1 MAPPPDGVARSTP
14 SAAQRPAGSAD
25 APLVSAHPARTDHL
39 GRPRLGDVL
48 LRLGL
53 LDHQRLAAAFEARL
67 ATGGA
72 TPLSRVVVDLG
83 LVDESDLARALA
95 VLHVLPLVELDP
107 AGVDAEA
114 VRAVP
119 RDLAEKS
126 LAVAFAWRGP
136 RLAVAVAD
144 PDEGLDLDALRAA
157 SGAAALDLHLAPA
170 SRIRAALDAAWG
182 SPAPLATGGPAEVE
196 DAETVLLVD
205 RLLIDA
211 VHARATELAVEP
223 QRDGLHVRLRVDGV
237 LRHHMTLPMTGAAAI
252 VDWLKAI
259 ADLDLDETRLPQQGR
274 AVALVQGDSIALAVA
289 TLPTVLGERV
299 VVRLR
304 PTSRALPSL
313 ASVGLTGSQQQVLLD
328 TAGRR
333 RGLVLAV
340 GPVGSGRT
348 HTLHAL
354 LTGGIDPERSAVA
367 LEEPVEGELPGV
379 LQVPVDGSI
388 GLTYSRALDAALR
401 QHPDVVLVGDLG
413 DRETAPLAV
422 HASADRL
429 VLASMLAVDASD
441 ALVRLVRL
449 GAGAVE
455 VASCVS
461 LVVSQRLART
471 PCPECSAPH
480 EPDPYLLASLWVTD
494 PRGTWVQA
502 PGCLA
507 CSGTGYR
514 GRTAVAELLEVGPD
528 VRRALVETDD
538 EAAVRRAARG
548 AGVRSMREQAV
559 ELARRGGTTLEEIV
573 RAVPDDPD
581 HA

>member
-1 MAPPPDGVARSTP
+1 
-14 SAAQRPAGSAD
+14 
-25 APLVSAHPARTDHL
+25 
-39 GRPRLGDVL
+39 VL

-53 LDHQRLAAAFEARL
+53 IDHQRLAAAFEARL

-72 TPLSRVVVDLG
+72 TPLRSVLVDLG
-83 LVDESDLARALA
+83 LVDESDVARALA

-107 AGVDAEA
+107 AGVDPAA
-114 VRAVP
+114 VRSVP
-119 RDLAEKS
+119 REAGGTS
-126 LAVAFAWRGP
+126 VAFAWRGA

-144 PDEGLDLDALRAA
+144 PDDGVDLDAIRAR
-157 SGAAALDLHLAPA
+157 SGAEALDLHIAPA
-170 SRIRAALDAAWG
+170 SRI
-182 SPAPLATGGPAEVE
+182 LATLEAVWGDDSAPASAVGATAD

-237 LRHHMTLPMTGAAAI
+237 LRHHMTLPLTGAGAI

-274 AVALVQGDSIALAVA
+274 AVALVQGDSVALHVA
-289 TLPTVLGERV
+289 TLPTVAGERV

-304 PTSRALPSL
+304 PTSRSLPSL
-313 ASVGLTGSQQQVLLD
+313 GTLGLSGSQQQVLLD
-328 TAGRR
+328 TVNRR
-333 RGLVLAV
+333 TGMVLAV
-340 GPVGSGRT
+340 GPVGAGRT
-348 HTLHAL
+348 HTLHAV
-354 LTGGIDPERSAVA
+354 LTGGVDPDRSIVA
-367 LEEPVEGELPGV
+367 LEDPVEGELPGV
-379 LQVPVDGSI
+379 LQVPVDPSI
-388 GLTYSRALDAALR
+388 GLTYASALEAALH
-401 QHPDVVLVGDLG
+401 QGPDVVLIGDLG
-413 DRETAPLAV
+413 DHDTAPLAV
-422 HASADRL
+422 HAAATDRL

-449 GAGAVE
+449 GAEPSDVAGA
-455 VASCVS
+455 VS
-461 LVVSQRLART
+461 LVLSQRLVRT
-471 PCPECSAPH
+471 PCPDCVVAH
-480 EPDPYLLASLWVTD
+480 DPDPYLLASLWVTD

-514 GRTAVAELLEVGPD
+514 GRVAVVELLEVGPE

-538 EAAVRRAARG
+538 EGAVRRAARA
-548 AGVRSMREQAV
+548 AGVRSMREHAV
-559 ELARRGGTTLEEIV
+559 ELARRGGTTLDEIV

-581 HA
+581 HSS

>member
-1 MAPPPDGVARSTP
+1 M
-14 SAAQRPAGSAD
+14 
-25 APLVSAHPARTDHL
+25 
-39 GRPRLGDVL
+39 L

-72 TPLSRVVVDLG
+72 APLSRVVVDLG
-83 LVDESDLARALA
+83 LVDEADVARALA

-107 AGVDAEA
+107 ATTDPGAA
-114 VRAVP
+114 RAVP
-119 RDLAEKS
+119 RDLAERS
-126 LAVAFAWRGP
+126 LALPFAWRGTH
-136 RLAVAVAD
+136 LAVAVAD
-144 PDEGLDLDALRAA
+144 PADGIDLDALRTA

-170 SRIRAALDAAWG
+170 SRIRAGLEAAWG
-182 SPAPLATGGPAEVE
+182 APEEPSVPAHPAAAE

-237 LRHHMTLPMTGAAAI
+237 LRHHMTLPMTGASAI

-274 AVALVQGDSIALAVA
+274 AVALVQGDGVALHVA
-289 TLPTVLGERV
+289 TLPTVLGERI

-304 PTSRALPSL
+304 PTSRTLPSL

-328 TAGRR
+328 TVGRR
-333 RGLVLAV
+333 TGLVLAV

-348 HTLHAL
+348 HTLHAV
-354 LTGGIDPERSAVA
+354 LTGGVDPERSAVA
-367 LEEPVEGELPGV
+367 LEDPVEGELPGV
-379 LQVPVDGSI
+379 LQVPVDASI
-388 GLTYSRALDAALR
+388 GLTYAHALEAVLHQR
-401 QHPDVVLVGDLG
+401 PDVVLVGDLG
-413 DRETAPLAV
+413 DRDTAPLAV
-422 HASADRL
+422 HAATTGQL

-449 GAGAVE
+449 GAPAAD
-455 VASCVS
+455 VAAAVS
-461 LVVSQRLART
+461 LVVSQRLVRT
-471 PCPECSAPH
+471 PCPECAVPY
-480 EPDPYLLASLWVTD
+480 EPDAYLLASLWVAD

-502 PGCLA
+502 AGCLA

-538 EAAVRRAARG
+538 EASVRRAARG

-581 HA
+581 HAI